1 MNEYKGSLDASG
13 KRIAIVAARFNETYV
28 KNLVDGAVDCL
39 GRLGADEEDVD
50 IFWVPGSFE
59 IPFAARAAAGS
70 GDYDA
75 VIGLGVI
82 IRGATVHFDLI
93 AREAASGIAAVG
105 RDTGIPAV
113 FGVVTAETL
122 EQAAER
128 CGSKMGNRGWEAA
141 QSAVEMVNLGQAFR
155 GREEAEALIG
165 EETGAATGAETGA
178 ESRPGAAPDANESAA
193 PRGAGKKAGDGG
205 RTPRV

>member
-1 MNEYKGSLDASG
+1 
-13 KRIAIVAARFNETYV
+13 
-28 KNLVDGAVDCL
+28 VDGAVDCL

-59 IPFAARAAAGS
+59 IPFAARAAARS

-82 IRGATVHFDLI
+82 LRGATAHFDLI
-93 AREAASGIAAVG
+93 AREAAAGIAAVG
-105 RDTGIPAV
+105 RDTGVPAV

-155 GREEAEALIG
+155 GREEAEALMEG
-165 EETGAATGAETGA
+165 EAPG
-178 ESRPGAAPDANESAA
+178 RPDGSGTE
-193 PRGAGKKAGDGG
+193 AGPAGTERAGDGG